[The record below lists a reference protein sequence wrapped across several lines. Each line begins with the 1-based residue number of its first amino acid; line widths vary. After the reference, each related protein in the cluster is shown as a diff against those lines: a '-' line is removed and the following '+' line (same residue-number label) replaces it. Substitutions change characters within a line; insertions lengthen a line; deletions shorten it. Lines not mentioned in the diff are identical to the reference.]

1 VYVCPSCAAPVA
13 VLDRQCAACGSDIS
27 DSPTGTAPRRQG
39 PVSPTPSP
47 TRDRTP
53 SDGKARRA
61 ARGERF
67 VPGMVLAG
75 RYRIVGLIGR
85 GGMGEVYRAD
95 DLRLDQAVA
104 LKFLP
109 LGVGADEDRLERFYR
124 EVRLARQVSHP
135 AVCRV
140 YDVAEADGHLFLS
153 MELVDGENL
162 ASLMR
167 RIGRLPADK
176 ALDIARQ
183 LCGGLAAAHEKG
195 VLHRDLKPAN
205 VMLDGQGNVR
215 ITDFGLAALAESLS
229 GDDVRSGTPSYMS
242 PEQLQGREVTV
253 RSDVYGLGLLLYEL
267 FTGRRAFSG
276 RSVAELSRK
285 HREERP
291 IEPSALVS
299 GLDPAIERAIL
310 ACLEKEPRRRPSSA
324 LVVLG
329 LLTGSDPLAAA
340 IQAGETPSPE
350 LVAAAGEREGLR
362 PAVAWGLLAFV
373 VAGLAA
379 APFVAS
385 RFQMLER
392 LPEPKP
398 PAVLEDRA
406 REFVRSMGLSAE
418 PVDDAWGLGVDYGYL
433 GWVRGHDTAAGRWER
448 ALAAGTPPVL
458 LFWYRQSPRPIVS
471 YLPGGR
477 VYAGKPAM
485 DVSDM
490 ASVVYDGSGR
500 LLRFTAIPPQLE
512 SEAAG
517 GAPAPD
523 WSRLF
528 AEARLDP
535 AALRPVAPRWTPLFH
550 TDARAAW
557 EGTWPERA
565 DVPIRIEAASYRGRP
580 VWFEVIAPWTQP
592 ERMAGMAWPKGKLA
606 KQLTFLLVTLVLM
619 GAAGFMARR
628 NTLLGR
634 GDRRGAFR
642 VAFVLFV
649 LGILSWA
656 TGAHHVA
663 DLNAH
668 MGIAARGAG
677 LVLLEATLVWLFYL
691 AVEPYARRLRPWTL
705 VSWTRLLGGGLGD
718 PVVGRDILVGF
729 AWAIGLF
736 LLTPLVRL
744 LPSLFGQAGPEPP
757 MGELEALQ
765 GPGFLAS
772 NVLEMASG
780 SILYA
785 MGVLLAFVLLR
796 LVLRR
801 DSLATVALAAVV
813 CIPGALGAWDAA
825 WAVAVLGLLWTAS
838 WIALLLRF
846 GLLAGIAGMFANE
859 TIGNLPLTPD
869 LSSWTATPTVLA
881 LLLLAALSVACF
893 RTAVGGT
900 GLRRALAAETGG
912 AGAGS

>member
-1 VYVCPSCAAPVA
+1 M
-13 VLDRQCAACGSDIS
+13 SDG
-27 DSPTGTAPRRQG
+27 PTGTAPRRAEA
-39 PVSPTPSP
+39 PSPTPSP
-47 TRDRTP
+47 LRERTP
-53 SDGKARRA
+53 SDDKGRRS

-95 DLRLDQAVA
+95 DLRLDQPVA

-109 LGVGADEDRLERFYR
+109 RGVVADEDRLERFYR

-276 RSVAELSRK
+276 RSVAELTRK
-285 HREERP
+285 HRDERP
-291 IEPSALVS
+291 IEPSALVP
-299 GLDPAIERAIL
+299 GLSAAVEQAIL
-310 ACLEKEPRRRPSSA
+310 TCLEKEPRRRPSSA

-329 LLTGSDPLAAA
+329 LLTGSDPLEAA

-362 PAVAWGLLAFV
+362 PPVAWGLLGFV
-373 VAGLAA
+373 LAGLVA
-379 APFVAS
+379 APFVAAF
-385 RFQMLER
+385 FQMLPR
-392 LPEPKP
+392 LPAPKP
-398 PAVLEDRA
+398 PAALEDRA
-406 REFVRSMGLSAE
+406 REFVRGMGVAAP
-418 PVDDAWGLGVDYGYL
+418 PVDDAWGLGVDWGYL
-433 GWVRGHDTAAGRWER
+433 GWVREKDRAPGRWDR
-448 ALAAGTPPVL
+448 ALAGGTPPVL

-471 YLPGGR
+471 LLPGGR

-485 DVSDM
+485 DVTDM
-490 ASVVYDGSGR
+490 ASVVYDASGR
-500 LLRFTAIPPQLE
+500 LMRYAAIPPQLE
-512 SEAAG
+512 DEKPAAS
-517 GAPAPD
+517 AAPD

-535 AALRPVAPRWTPLFH
+535 AAFRPVTPRWTPLFH

-557 EGTWPERA
+557 EGVWPERS
-565 DVPIRIEAASYRGRP
+565 DVPVRVEAAAYRGRP
-580 VWFEVIAPWTQP
+580 VWFEVIPPWGQA
-592 ERMAGMAWPKGKLA
+592 ERMPGMTWPKGKLA
-606 KQLTFLLVTLVLM
+606 KQLIFFSVTLVLL

-628 NTLLGR
+628 NIVLGR

-649 LGILSWA
+649 IGVLAWA
-656 TGAHHVA
+656 AGAHHVA
-663 DLNAH
+663 DLSSQ

-677 LVLLEATLVWLFYL
+677 LVLLEAAMVWLLYL

-705 VSWTRLLGGGLGD
+705 VSWTRLLGGGLSD
-718 PVVGRDILVGF
+718 PVVGRDTLVGF
-729 AWAIGLF
+729 AWAVTLF
-736 LLTPLVRL
+736 ELVPLARL
-744 LPSLFGQAGPEPP
+744 VPAWLGQPGSEPSPGALD
-757 MGELEALQ
+757 ALQ
-765 GPGFLAS
+765 GAGFLAS
-772 NVLEMASG
+772 TVLDLAS
-780 SILYA
+780 SAILFA
-785 MGVLLAFVLLR
+785 MMVLLAFVLLR

-801 DSLATVALAAVV
+801 DVLATAGVAALA
-813 CIPGALGAWDAA
+813 CIPTALGAWEAPWMAA
-825 WAVAVLGLLWTAS
+825 VIGVLWAVS

-846 GLLAGIAGMFANE
+846 GLLAAIAGLFANDLLQS
-859 TIGNLPLTPD
+859 LPLTTD
-869 LSSWTATPTVLA
+869 LASWTATPTVLTVG
-881 LLLLAALSVACF
+881 LLGAMAIGGF
-893 RTAVGGT
+893 RSAVGGT
-900 GLRRALAAETGG
+900 GLRRVLAVEPGALR
-912 AGAGS
+912 S

>member
-1 VYVCPSCAAPVA
+1 
-13 VLDRQCAACGSDIS
+13 
-27 DSPTGTAPRRQG
+27 
-39 PVSPTPSP
+39 
-47 TRDRTP
+47 
-53 SDGKARRA
+53 
-61 ARGERF
+61 
-67 VPGMVLAG
+67 MVLAG

-109 LGVGADEDRLERFYR
+109 RGVGADEDRLERFYR

-167 RIGRLPADK
+167 RIGRLPGDK

-267 FTGRRAFSG
+267 FTGRRAFTG

-285 HREERP
+285 HRDEQP
-291 IEPSALVS
+291 IEPSTLVP
-299 GLDPAIERAIL
+299 GIAPAVEQAIL
-310 ACLEKEPRRRPSSA
+310 SCLEKEPRRRPSSA

-329 LLTGSDPLAAA
+329 LLTGSDPLEAA

-362 PAVAWGLLAFV
+362 PAAAWSLLGFV
-373 VAGLAA
+373 VAGLVA

-385 RFQMLER
+385 FVQMLPR

-398 PAVLEDRA
+398 PAALEDRA
-406 REFVRSMGLSAE
+406 REFVRGMGVASQ
-418 PVDDAWGLGVDYGYL
+418 PVDDVWGLSVDWGYL
-433 GWVRGHDTAAGRWER
+433 GWVREKDTSPGRWER
-448 ALAAGTPPVL
+448 ALAGGTPPVL
-458 LFWYRQSPRPIVS
+458 QFWYRQSPRPIVS
-471 YLPGGR
+471 YLPGGA
-477 VYAGKPAM
+477 VYSSKPAM
-485 DVSDM
+485 DVTDM
-490 ASVVYDGSGR
+490 ASVVYDSSGR
-500 LLRFTAIPPQLE
+500 LLRFVAIPPQLE
-512 SEAAG
+512 EDSPPPAA
-517 GAPAPD
+517 ATPD

-550 TDARAAW
+550 SDARAAW
-557 EGTWPERA
+557 EGTWPERS
-565 DVPIRIEAASYRGRP
+565 DVPIRVEAAAYRGRP
-580 VWFEVIAPWTQP
+580 VWFEVIPPWGQA
-592 ERMAGMAWPKGKLA
+592 ERMPGMTWPKGKLA
-606 KQLTFLLVTLVLM
+606 KQLSFFLVTVVLL
-619 GAAGFMARR
+619 GAAGLMARR
-628 NTLLGR
+628 NIVLAR

-649 LGILSWA
+649 IGVVAWA
-656 TGAHHVA
+656 AGAHHVA
-663 DLNAH
+663 DLNSQ
-668 MGIAARGAG
+668 MGITARGAG
-677 LVLLEATLVWLFYL
+677 LVLLEATMVWLFYL

-705 VSWTRLLGGGLGD
+705 VSWTRLLGGGVSD
-718 PVVGRDILVGF
+718 PVVGRDTLVGF
-729 AWAIGLF
+729 AWAVCLF
-736 LLTPLVRL
+736 LLVPLVRL
-744 LPSLFGQAGPEPP
+744 VPGWLGQAGPEPP
-757 MGELEALQ
+757 IGSIETLQ

-772 NVLEMASG
+772 SVLEMASG

-785 MGVLLAFVLLR
+785 MAILLAFVLLR
-796 LVLRR
+796 LLLRR
-801 DSLATVALAAVV
+801 DILATAGVAAIA
-813 CIPGALGAWDAA
+813 CIPMALGSWDAA
-825 WAVAVLGLLWTAS
+825 WTVAVLGVLWTFS

-846 GLLAGIAGMFANE
+846 GLWAGIAGLFANE
-859 TIGNLPLTPD
+859 LLEKMPLTTD
-869 LSSWTATPTVLA
+869 LSSWTAAPTVLTIV
-881 LLLLAALSVACF
+881 LLGAMATAGF
-893 RTAVGGT
+893 RSAVGGT
-900 GLRRALAAETGG
+900 GLRRALAIE
-912 AGAGS
+912 AGAARP

>member
-1 VYVCPSCAAPVA
+1 VA
-13 VLDRQCAACGSDIS
+13 VLDGPCPACGSDLS
-27 DSPTGTAPRRQG
+27 DGPTGTAPRRVE
-39 PVSPTPSP
+39 PPSPTPSP
-47 TRDRTP
+47 REGMP
-53 SDGKARRA
+53 SDGRARRA

-67 VPGMVLAG
+67 VPGTVLAD

-95 DLRLDQAVA
+95 DLRLDQPVA

-109 LGVGADEDRLERFYR
+109 HGVGADEDRLERFYR

-140 YDVAEADGHLFLS
+140 YDVAEAEGHLFLS

-162 ASLMR
+162 ASLLR

-215 ITDFGLAALAESLS
+215 ITDFGLAALAESLT

-267 FTGRRAFSG
+267 FTGRRAFTG
-276 RSVAELSRK
+276 RSVLELSRK

-291 IEPSALVS
+291 IEPSAIVP
-299 GLDPAIERAIL
+299 GLDPAVEQAIL

-329 LLTGSDPLAAA
+329 LLTGSDPLEAA

-362 PAVAWGLLAFV
+362 PALAWGLLAFV
-373 VAGLAA
+373 LAGLAA

-385 RFQMLER
+385 VFQMLPR
-392 LPEPKP
+392 LPEPKA
-398 PAVLEDRA
+398 PAALEDRA
-406 REFVRSMGLSAE
+406 REFVRAMGVSSP
-418 PVDDAWGLGVDYGYL
+418 PVDDAWGLGADYGYL
-433 GWVRGHDTAAGRWER
+433 GWVREHDKAAGRWDR
-448 ALAAGTPPVL
+448 ALGSGTPPVL
-458 LFWYRQSPRPIVS
+458 LFWFRQSPRPIVS
-471 YLPGGR
+471 LLPGGR
-477 VYAGKPAM
+477 VYLSKPPS
-485 DVSDM
+485 DVTDM
-490 ASVVYDGSGR
+490 AAVLYDASGR

-512 SEAAG
+512 EEAKAP
-517 GAPAPD
+517 APAPD

-535 AALRPVAPRWTPLFH
+535 QAMRPVTPRWTPLLH
-550 TDARAAW
+550 SDARAAW
-557 EGTWPERA
+557 EGAWPERP
-565 DVPIRIEAASYRGRP
+565 DVTIRVEAAAYRGRP
-580 VWFEVIAPWTQP
+580 VWFEVIPPWTQA
-592 ERMAGMAWPKGKLA
+592 ERMPGMTWPKGKVA
-606 KQLTFLLVTLVLM
+606 KQLAFLLVSLVLM

-628 NTLLGR
+628 NILLGR

-649 LGILSWA
+649 VGVLGWA

-668 MGIAARGAG
+668 MGVAARGAG
-677 LVLLEATLVWLFYL
+677 LVLLEAALVWLFYL
-691 AVEPYARRLRPWTL
+691 AVEPYARRLRPGTL
-705 VSWTRLLGGGLGD
+705 VSWTRLLGGGLSD
-718 PVVGRDILVGF
+718 PVVGRDTLVGF
-729 AWAIGLF
+729 AWAVCLF
-736 LLTPLVRL
+736 LVAPLVRL
-744 LPSLFGQAGPEPP
+744 VPAWLGQPGPEPST
-757 MGELEALQ
+757 GALEALQ
-765 GPGFLAS
+765 GPGFLVS
-772 NVLEMASG
+772 TVLDMAS
-780 SILYA
+780 SAILFGMA
-785 MGVLLAFVLLR
+785 VLLAFVLLR

-801 DSLATVALAAVV
+801 DSLATAAVAV
-813 CIPGALGAWDAA
+813 LTCVPATLGAWDSAWTVAA
-825 WAVAVLGLLWTAS
+825 VGVLWAVS
-838 WIALLLRF
+838 WIVLLLRF
-846 GLLAGIAGMFANE
+846 GLLAGIAGLLANDLLE
-859 TIGNLPLTPD
+859 SMPLTTD
-869 LSSWTATPTVLA
+869 LSSWTAAPTVLTLA
-881 LLLLAALSVACF
+881 LLGLLAFAGS
-893 RTAVGGT
+893 RSAVGGT
-900 GLRRALAAETGG
+900 GLRRALGPDSSDAR
-912 AGAGS
+912 S

>member
-1 VYVCPSCAAPVA
+1 
-13 VLDRQCAACGSDIS
+13 
-27 DSPTGTAPRRQG
+27 
-39 PVSPTPSP
+39 
-47 TRDRTP
+47 
-53 SDGKARRA
+53 
-61 ARGERF
+61 
-67 VPGMVLAG
+67 MVLAG

-95 DLRLDQAVA
+95 DLRLDQPVA

-109 LGVGADEDRLERFYR
+109 SGVGADEDRLERFYR

-215 ITDFGLAALAESLS
+215 ITDFGLAALAQSLS
-229 GDDVRSGTPSYMS
+229 ADDVRSGTPTYMS

-267 FTGRRAFSG
+267 FTGRRAFTG
-276 RSVAELSRK
+276 RSLAELSRK
-285 HREERP
+285 HRDERP
-291 IEPSALVS
+291 IEPSALVP
-299 GLDPAIERAIL
+299 GLDPAVEQAIL

-329 LLTGSDPLAAA
+329 LLTGSDPLEAA

-362 PAVAWGLLAFV
+362 PAPAWGLLAFV
-373 VAGLAA
+373 LAGFVA
-379 APFVAS
+379 APFVAG
-385 RFQMLER
+385 RFQMLPR
-392 LPEPKP
+392 LPAPKP
-398 PAVLEDRA
+398 PAVLQDRA
-406 REFVRSMGLSAE
+406 REFVRSMGIAAE
-418 PVDDAWGLGVDYGYL
+418 PVDDAWGLGLDWGYL
-433 GWVRGHDTAAGRWER
+433 GSVREKDQAPGRWER
-448 ALAAGTPPVL
+448 ALAEGTPPVL
-458 LFWYRQSPRPIVS
+458 QFWYRQSPRPIVS
-471 YLPGGR
+471 LLPGGR
-477 VYAGKPAM
+477 VYAGKPPQ
-485 DVSDM
+485 DVTDM
-490 ASVVYDGSGR
+490 ASVVYDASGR
-500 LLRFTAIPPQLE
+500 LLRFAAVPPQLE
-512 SEAAG
+512 DEKAA
-517 GAPAPD
+517 APPAPD

-535 AALRPVAPRWTPLFH
+535 SSLRAATPRWTPPFH

-557 EGTWPERA
+557 EGAWPERK
-565 DVPIRIEAASYRGRP
+565 DVTIRIEAAAYRGRP
-580 VWFEVIAPWTQP
+580 VWFEVITPWTQP
-592 ERMAGMAWPKGKLA
+592 ERMAAMAWPKGKLA

-642 VAFVLFV
+642 VALVLFV
-649 LGILSWA
+649 FGVLSWA
-656 TGAHHVA
+656 TGAHHVG

-705 VSWTRLLGGGLGD
+705 VSWTRLLNGGFSD
-718 PVVGRDILVGF
+718 PVVGRDTLVGF
-729 AWAIGLF
+729 AWAVCV
-736 LLTPLVRL
+736 LLLSPLVRL
-744 LPSLFGQAGPEPP
+744 LPGWLGQPGPEPP
-757 MGELEALQ
+757 MGSLEALQ
-765 GPGFLAS
+765 GAGFLAS
-772 NVLEMASG
+772 AVLEMASG

-785 MGVLLAFVLLR
+785 MAVLLAFVLLR
-796 LVLRR
+796 LALRR
-801 DSLATVALAAVV
+801 DSLATAALAAVT

-825 WAVAVLGLLWTAS
+825 WAVAVLGVLWTVS
-838 WIALLLRF
+838 WIVVLLRF

-859 TIGNLPLTPD
+859 LVESLPLTTD
-869 LSSWTATPTVLA
+869 LSSWTAAPTVLA
-881 LLLLAALSVACF
+881 IALLGAMSIAGF
-893 RTAVGGT
+893 RSAVGGT
-900 GLRRALAAETGG
+900 GLRRALVAE
-912 AGAGS
+912 AGAARS